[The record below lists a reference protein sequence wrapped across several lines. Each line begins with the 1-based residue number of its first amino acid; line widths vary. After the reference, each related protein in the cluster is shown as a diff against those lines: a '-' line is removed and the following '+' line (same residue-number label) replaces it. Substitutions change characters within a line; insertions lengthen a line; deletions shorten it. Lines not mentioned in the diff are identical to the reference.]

1 MLCTIGE
8 IRMGTST
15 LLHSCRGAV
24 AEDQAGAGSGNR
36 ADILE
41 AEQAHRLKCCRTLTG
56 KNLFLRFLV
65 QGAVEALQSSP
76 GVVVDLQAVKVRC
89 FAQHSKLWGDLSD
102 EVQSKYRAAAKAE
115 PSARCKKIQS
125 QQNDFIMHARLAQAR
140 EAERLAQ
147 DQGHVVTVRAAQFS
161 RDDLEF
167 IAADMNSGV
176 SWLQIESAIQ
186 DAMAPPAMPDL
197 RDREYSADLVCEVA
211 EQKEKDKW
219 FELPQTTC

>member
-24 AEDQAGAGSGNR
+24 SEDQAGAGSGNR

-115 PSARCKKIQS
+115 PSAQFKSLKS
-125 QQNDFIMHARLAQAR
+125 QQNDLIMTARLAQVR

-147 DQGHVVTVRAAQFS
+147 DHGQLVTVQAAQFS
-161 RDDLEF
+161 NDDLEA

-176 SWLQIESAIQ
+176 PWTHIESAIQ
-186 DAMAPPAMPDL
+186 EAMSPPAMPDL
-197 RDREYSADLVCEVA
+197 RDREYLADIVCDMA
-211 EQKEKDKW
+211 IQQEKDPW
-219 FELPQTTC
+219 FELLQNIC